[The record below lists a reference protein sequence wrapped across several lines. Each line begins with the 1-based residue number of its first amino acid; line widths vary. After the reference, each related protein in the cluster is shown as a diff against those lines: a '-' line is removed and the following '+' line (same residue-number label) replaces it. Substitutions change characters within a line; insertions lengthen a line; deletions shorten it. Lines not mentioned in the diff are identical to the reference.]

1 MTERAMSSLALHPTD
16 PASRAIVLAAGHG
29 RRLRAGAADAPALS
43 ADQRETA
50 ARGLKGLVPVGGR
63 PWLDRVLESLAAAGI
78 REVCLVVGPG
88 TEAVRSRYEG
98 EAPAGL
104 RIAFARQ
111 EVPRGTADALLAAE
125 PWAGDEPFLLVNA
138 DNLYPPDG
146 LRALAALPGAG
157 VLALDR
163 AALLAA
169 RGTGVVE
176 ERLAAYALIEIDAG
190 GRLRRIREKPG
201 LAALR
206 EAAEPVLVGVNAW
219 RFTPTIFAAC
229 RAIGPSERGELELP
243 AAVQHAVDELGEPF
257 AVVVSAG
264 PFHDLTEA
272 GDIPALER
280 RLAAAEPGG
289 RSSR

>member
-1 MTERAMSSLALHPTD
+1 MSSVATHPTD
-16 PASRAIVLAAGHG
+16 PASRAVVLAAGRG
-29 RRLRAGAADAPALS
+29 RRLRAGAGDAPALS
-43 ADQRETA
+43 RAQREAA

-63 PWLDRVLESLAAAGI
+63 PWLDRVLEALAEAGV

-88 TEAVRSRYEG
+88 TEVVRSRYER
-98 EAPAGL
+98 ETPAGL
-104 RIAFARQ
+104 TLAFARQ
-111 EVPRGTADALLAAE
+111 ERPRGTADALLAAE
-125 PWAGDEPFLLVNA
+125 PWAGEEPFLLVNA

-163 AALLAA
+163 AALRAGH
-169 RGTGVVE
+169 GTDVAE
-176 ERLAAYALIEIDAG
+176 ERLAAYALIETDAG
-190 GRLRRIREKPG
+190 GCLRRIREKPG
-201 LAALR
+201 LAAWR

-219 RFTPTIFAAC
+219 RFTPIIFAAC

-243 AAVQHAVDELGEPF
+243 TAVQHAVDELAEPF

-272 GDIPALER
+272 GDIPGLER

-289 RSSR
+289 RSPR

>member
-1 MTERAMSSLALHPTD
+1 MSPVATHSTR
-16 PASRAIVLAAGHG
+16 PASRAVVLAAGRG
-29 RRLRAGAADAPALS
+29 RRLRAGAGDAPALS
-43 ADQRETA
+43 RAQREAA
-50 ARGLKGLVPVGGR
+50 ARGLKGLVPVAGR
-63 PWLDRVLESLAAAGI
+63 PWLGRVLEGLVEAGV

-88 TEAVRSRYEG
+88 TEAVRTRYEH
-98 EAPAGL
+98 ETPAGL

-111 EVPRGTADALLAAE
+111 ERPRGTADALLAAE
-125 PWAGDEPFLLVNA
+125 PWAGEQPFLLVNA

-163 AALLAA
+163 AALRAQGGSDLA
-169 RGTGVVE
+169 E
-176 ERLAAYALIEIDAG
+176 ERLAAYALIETDAA

-206 EAAEPVLVGVNAW
+206 KAAEPVLVGVNAW
-219 RFTPTIFAAC
+219 RFTPAIFVAC
-229 RAIGPSERGELELP
+229 RAIGPSQRGELELP

-257 AVVVSAG
+257 AVVVSGG

-272 GDIPALER
+272 GDIPSLER
-280 RLAAAEPGG
+280 RLAAAEPDG
-289 RSSR
+289 RGAR